1 MDNEFE
7 SYLTARN
14 HYRQYKQ
21 VSEDPT
27 IVDET
32 ENSPQGIYASIIR
45 FQPGH
50 PSEVEDEDEE
60 AHNSGNETTWDQL
73 ETVLNELNQGEF

>member
-50 PSEVEDEDEE
+50 PSEVEDEE
-60 AHNSGNETTWDQL
+60 AYNSGNETTWDQL
-73 ETVLNELNQGEF
+73 ETFLDELNQGEF

>member
-32 ENSPQGIYASIIR
+32 ENSSQGIYASIIR

-50 PSEVEDEDEE
+50 PSEVEDEE
-60 AHNSGNETTWDQL
+60 AHNSGNKTTWDQL
-73 ETVLNELNQGEF
+73 ETFLDELNQGEF

>member
-7 SYLTARN
+7 SYITARN

-50 PSEVEDEDEE
+50 PSEVEVEDRK
-60 AHNSGNETTWDQL
+60 NSSIESFPWL
-73 ETVLNELNQGEF
+73 KK

>member
-32 ENSPQGIYASIIR
+32 ENSSQGIYASIIR

-50 PSEVEDEDEE
+50 PSEVEDEE
-60 AHNSGNETTWDQL
+60 AYNSSNETTWDQL
-73 ETVLNELNQGEF
+73 ETFLDELNQGEF

>member
-32 ENSPQGIYASIIR
+32 ENSSQGIYASIIR

-50 PSEVEDEDEE
+50 PNEVEDEE
-60 AHNSGNETTWDQL
+60 AHNSVNETTWDQL